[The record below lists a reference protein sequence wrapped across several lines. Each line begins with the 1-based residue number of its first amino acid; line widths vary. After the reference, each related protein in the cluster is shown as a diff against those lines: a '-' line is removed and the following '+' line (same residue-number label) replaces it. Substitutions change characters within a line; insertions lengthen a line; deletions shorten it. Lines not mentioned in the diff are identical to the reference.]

1 MGWAANSYS
10 LNPPNFPVCSNLEI
24 LADNCNNETGLVF
37 CCYTKTAIDA
47 ILKHAENPQS
57 FLNCPRPP
65 DRSVLDPLFNRPNSM
80 TLGCSGASLGA
91 GVCSSKTATWDLP
104 WFVSHRSKM
113 MLIRYTVVL
122 SRLILSW
129 MGIHIATED
138 TSHLRVHHQNGQM
151 LS

>member
-57 FLNCPRPP
+57 SFPRPP

-91 GVCSSKTATWDLP
+91 GGMFFQNCNVRPSVIFFEPIKND
-104 WFVSHRSKM
+104 
-113 MLIRYTVVL
+113 LIRYTVLL
-122 SRLILSW
+122 SRLILTW
-129 MGIHIATED
+129 MGIHIATKD